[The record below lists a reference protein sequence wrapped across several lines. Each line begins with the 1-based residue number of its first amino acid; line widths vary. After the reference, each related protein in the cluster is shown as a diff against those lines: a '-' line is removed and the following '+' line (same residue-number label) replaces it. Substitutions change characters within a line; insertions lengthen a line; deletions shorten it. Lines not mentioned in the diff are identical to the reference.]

1 MTYLNYVNRSVRIL
15 ITLLVA
21 VYFMSAQSFA
31 QNSPLAQKGDQQKF
45 GNLEVVSQY
54 GHVVFTDQPDKAT
67 IGMLKDQDI
76 KMVITIRGENEKEGY
91 NERKTVEEQG
101 IAFVQIPY
109 MKGRGVDG
117 DAVDELLS
125 LIKMT
130 GDSGSKVML
139 HCTHSQRAGSL
150 LGVALY
156 KDGHS
161 REEANAMAKDAG
173 MTSEFITK
181 MHNDY
186 LDTLN

>member
-1 MTYLNYVNRSVRIL
+1 MTSLNIANNSVRIIISLFAAIYL
-15 ITLLVA
+15 ISV
-21 VYFMSAQSFA
+21 SSFA
-31 QNSPLAQKGDQQKF
+31 QNSPLAQKGDQTKF

-54 GHVVFTDQPDKAT
+54 GHVVFADQPGKAT

-76 KMVITIRGENEKEGY
+76 KMVISIRGENEKEGY
-91 NERKTVEEQG
+91 NERKAVEEQG

-109 MKGRGVDG
+109 MKGRGIDVD
-117 DAVDELLS
+117 AADELLS

-130 GDSGSKVML
+130 GDSGSKIML

-150 LGVALY
+150 LGLALY

-161 REEANAMAKDAG
+161 REEANAIAKDAG

-181 MHNDY
+181 MHNEY